1 MNCLLKLRRRGFF
14 EGVGYDMEYN
24 KITAFAN
31 SVLAFSTSLA
41 VMLALLQY
49 VLPTKE
55 GNFLIILFW
64 SEVYILLHLLFLYM
78 LKKWLK

>member
-1 MNCLLKLRRRGFF
+1 
-14 EGVGYDMEYN
+14 MEYN